1 MNRFYFKQ
9 QKWELAEVEIKNA
22 QELWDNVNKS
32 HISCLK
38 CNTVLEVSI
47 KQLYGDLN
55 LEMNT
60 TKGFRKARSYYNDAE
75 SMLKL
80 DMWKNKF
87 SCPKKVS
94 GRMFCGECG
103 ISSGSVAE
111 NDDESCWH
119 RQASR
124 ITESNSLESV
134 SYMKVEY
141 LRRSILIRLFAG
153 IDSSLLVGMG
163 LGVTIVSAWF
173 SP

>member
-1 MNRFYFKQ
+1 MIRGRGGSIYIMRFVVIDRHSGTQLLWPREEISSRFYFKQ

-75 SMLKL
+75 AMLKL

-87 SCPKKVS
+87 SCPKKVI
-94 GRMFCGECG
+94 GEN
-103 ISSGSVAE
+103 V
-111 NDDESCWH
+111 
-119 RQASR
+119 
-124 ITESNSLESV
+124 
-134 SYMKVEY
+134 
-141 LRRSILIRLFAG
+141 LR
-153 IDSSLLVGMG
+153 
-163 LGVTIVSAWF
+163 
-173 SP
+173 